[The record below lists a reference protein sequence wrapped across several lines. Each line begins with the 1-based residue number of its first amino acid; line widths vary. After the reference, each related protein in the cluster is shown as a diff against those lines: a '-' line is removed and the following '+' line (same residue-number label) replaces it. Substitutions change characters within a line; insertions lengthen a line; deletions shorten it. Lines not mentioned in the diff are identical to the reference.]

1 MIYQENF
8 LRERYKSGGSFTYT
22 KKLEEEKQRFLVIL
36 YSESNE
42 YDMKWAQLYESI
54 FVKAKQMIP
63 ISELI
68 KSE

>member
-1 MIYQENF
+1 MSEKEYNKYMKDVQ
-8 LRERYKSGGSFTYT
+8 SGRLQ
-22 KKLEEEKQRFLVIL
+22 KKLEKEKQRFLVIL